1 MKKALVLGGYGNF
14 GKRICEALLKTS
26 IPVTIA
32 GRNISKARNV
42 QSELARK
49 YDQKLISTA

>member
-32 GRNISKARNV
+32 GRNKKKA
-42 QSELARK
+42 LAFE
-49 YDQKLISTA
+49 S